1 MLLRER
7 LERWTKAPAWTV
19 TACVALFYLLFTVV
33 ALGLHDWDPLWFA
46 WIGERFAELDPAG
59 RQGYD
64 GQFVHYIATL
74 GKAAIPHLDSP
85 AYRLQRILLPLVARG
100 LHLMTGLPIAWTV
113 PLINFVAIVLLT
125 EGLATWLAARGRSP
139 WYALTISLYVGVLM
153 AYSRNLTEPLALCL
167 AARGVFLWDR
177 GHYPGSALLLALAFL
192 TKEITAIFA
201 AGLVCSALARRDP
214 KAALWPAL
222 ALLPLLLWEGY
233 LTAAFGRLP
242 FRSGP
247 SLEPVLVSGI
257 LPHLTSD
264 PGRLSAFL
272 LAGLPAL
279 LLLPISLAV
288 LRTRGFRSP
297 APWLT
302 AFNALFVLLL
312 PLNVY
317 DHIMHAG
324 RNAGGLLLAL
334 VFLLPLLNRHLRR
347 LAWAGAVLPTLVW
360 LIPILRWAPWLS
372 RI

>member
-1 MLLRER
+1 MTYRER
-7 LERWTKAPAWTV
+7 LDRWTKAPAWTV
-19 TACVALFYLLFTVV
+19 TACVALFYLLFTLV

-46 WIGERFAELDPAG
+46 WIGERFAELDPGG

-100 LHLMTGLPIAWTV
+100 LHLMTSLPVAWAV
-113 PLINFVAIVLLT
+113 PLINVVAIVLLT
-125 EGLATWLAARGRSP
+125 DGLATWLAAQEISP

-167 AARGVFLWDR
+167 AAWGVLLWHR
-177 GHYPGSALLLALAFL
+177 RRYAGSALLLAPAFL
-192 TKEITAIFA
+192 TKEITALFA

-214 KAALWPAL
+214 KAAWWPSL

-272 LAGLPAL
+272 LAGLPAV
-279 LLLPISLAV
+279 LLLPISLER
-288 LRTRGFRSP
+288 LRARGLSST

-302 AFNALFVLLL
+302 AFNALFVVLL

-334 VFLLPLLNRHLRR
+334 TFLLPLLDRR
-347 LAWAGAVLPTLVW
+347 LRILAWLGAVLPTLVW